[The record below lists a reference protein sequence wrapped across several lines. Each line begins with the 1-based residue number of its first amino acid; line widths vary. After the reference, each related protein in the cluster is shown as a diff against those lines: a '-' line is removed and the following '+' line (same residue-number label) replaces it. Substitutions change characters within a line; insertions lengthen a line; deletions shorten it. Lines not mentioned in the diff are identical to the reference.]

1 MVGFYDNFAIFIL
14 NCLTGETT
22 CDTLLKS
29 FDLFFTI
36 YKRFYIHT

>member
-1 MVGFYDNFAIFIL
+1 MYFICEKAL
-14 NCLTGETT
+14 KIHKYTKFTPNV
-22 CDTLLKS
+22 KS